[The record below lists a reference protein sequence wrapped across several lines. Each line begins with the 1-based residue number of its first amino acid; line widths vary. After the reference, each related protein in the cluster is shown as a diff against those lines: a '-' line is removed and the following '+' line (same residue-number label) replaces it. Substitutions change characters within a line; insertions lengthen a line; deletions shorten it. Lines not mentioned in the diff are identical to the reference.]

1 MFPILSFKDI
11 KSKHDVY
18 RGKDFRM
25 LKKKH
30 KKKITL
36 KREKLINQ
44 QTNDNNHMKIQKSAT
59 FLKKSLEIN
68 ILKIKN
74 ITKLVLS
81 LCK

>member
-1 MFPILSFKDI
+1 MSPILSFKDI

-36 KREKLINQ
+36 KREKLIN
-44 QTNDNNHMKIQKSAT
+44 
-59 FLKKSLEIN
+59 
-68 ILKIKN
+68 
-74 ITKLVLS
+74 
-81 LCK
+81 